1 MANIHNHIF
10 IHRLAN
16 TSEDA
21 FLFRREHS
29 AKTILA
35 DKPLLNEYGECSEA
49 PKTHPSAIRQ
59 ATTYA
64 NFAMTQ
70 ETYIKK
76 AKRTGA
82 TAYYVA
88 LADWF
93 CGPKVLE
100 INVDNWTGEIGQTI
114 LVKARD
120 NLKVARVSVVIRD
133 AAEKVLETGEAVQ
146 TEPGSTWWKYTT
158 HSLVKMTP
166 FPIVEAMA
174 QDLAGNSDSFV
185 IS

>member
-1 MANIHNHIF
+1 MANLYNNIYIHK
-10 IHRLAN
+10 LA
-16 TSEDA
+16 DA
-21 FLFRREHS
+21 SVDPFLFRREHS
-29 AKTILA
+29 AKMILA
-35 DKPLLNEYGECSEA
+35 DTPMFNEYEECA
-49 PKTHPSAIRQ
+49 QIPKTDPSAVRQ

-70 ETYIKK
+70 EAYLNK
-76 AKRTGA
+76 AKRTGI

-93 CGPKVLE
+93 SGPKVLE
-100 INVDNWTGEIGQTI
+100 INVDNWTGELGQTI

-120 NLKVARVSVVIRD
+120 NVKVARVYVVIRD
-133 AAEKVLETGEAVQ
+133 AEERVLESGEAVQ
-146 TEPGSTWWKYTT
+146 SEPGSRWWKYTT
-158 HSLVKMTP
+158 HSVIKMTP
-166 FPIVEAMA
+166 FPIVEAIA